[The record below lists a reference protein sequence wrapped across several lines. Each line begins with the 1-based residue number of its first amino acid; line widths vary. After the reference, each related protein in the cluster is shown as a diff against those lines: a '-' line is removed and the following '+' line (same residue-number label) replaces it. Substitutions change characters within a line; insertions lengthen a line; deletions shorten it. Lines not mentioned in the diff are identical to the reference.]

1 MICAVHEKGC
11 FLNTIKQVNT
21 KETGY
26 CAKNFNEQKQEKTLM
41 NKSKKNKIKR
51 IQKEEKICLSPAD

>member
-11 FLNTIKQVNT
+11 FLNTIKQVNK

-26 CAKNFNEQKQEKTLM
+26 CAKNFNEQKQEKK
-41 NKSKKNKIKR
+41 NKKNTKR
-51 IQKEEKICLSPAD
+51 RKNLLKSS